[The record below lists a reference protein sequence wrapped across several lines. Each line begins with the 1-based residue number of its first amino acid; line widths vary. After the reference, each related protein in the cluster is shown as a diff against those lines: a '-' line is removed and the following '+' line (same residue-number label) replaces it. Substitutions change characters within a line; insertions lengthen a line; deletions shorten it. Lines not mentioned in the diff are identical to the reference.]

1 MKEGMFLC
9 GNIPFSCAFLCVLGT
24 YREKVSQKVSVKVAG
39 GTYVEKVHEKVPG
52 EVGKR
57 TYIYKAHE
65 KVPQDLFNG
74 T

>member
-1 MKEGMFLC
+1 MC
-9 GNIPFSCAFLCVLGT
+9 GTFPFSCAFPCVLGT

>member
-24 YREKVSQKVSVKVAG
+24 YREKVSLKVAVKVAG
-39 GTYVEKVHEKVPG
+39 GTYVE
-52 EVGKR
+52 
-57 TYIYKAHE
+57 KAHE
-65 KVPQDLFNG
+65 KVPQDLFNR